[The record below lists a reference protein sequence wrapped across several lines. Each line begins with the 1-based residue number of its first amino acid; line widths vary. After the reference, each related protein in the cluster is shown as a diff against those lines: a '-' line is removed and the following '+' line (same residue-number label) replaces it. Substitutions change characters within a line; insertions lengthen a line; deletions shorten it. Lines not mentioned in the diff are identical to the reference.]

1 MELLD
6 FLFQD
11 IRSLQE
17 GQKGVSVQLEENQT
31 RVHQLQGAVDE
42 GDLWI
47 DRLNDERQRV
57 SFLRCSYN

>member
-17 GQKGVSVQLEENQT
+17 GQKGVQLEENQT